1 LFTNNFAHNAYFVG
15 VWFSYIAEVASPC
28 GNLASVSTPL
38 QVYEPF
44 RAGLPK
50 LGKYWKSLWFRRTFI
65 SEYSK
70 SELREQHFDSVF
82 GQLWLVLNPLLLS
95 GVYFILIVII
105 GGTTD
110 STRYVHLTATLFLF
124 YLVANSL
131 TGGVKSI
138 TAGQRLIL
146 NTAFPRIMLPISAV
160 VIAIFKFLPTLI
172 VFLIIKAIVGSSFSL
187 EMLWAIPVLMITV
200 FLALGLAITISC
212 INVYFRDI
220 ASFLP
225 YLTRTLLYLSP
236 ILYESSS
243 LNPRLKALEVIN
255 PLFPI
260 LDSWSR
266 ALVHGEVPQASSML
280 QGLAWATGIFLIGTY
295 FFLSREREFAVRL

>member
-1 LFTNNFAHNAYFVG
+1 
-15 VWFSYIAEVASPC
+15 
-28 GNLASVSTPL
+28 VSTPL

-44 RAGLPK
+44 KAGLPK
-50 LGKYWKSLWFRRTFI
+50 LGRYWKSLWSRRTFI
-65 SEYSK
+65 KEYSK

-95 GVYFILIVII
+95 GVYFILIIII
-105 GGTTD
+105 GGATD
-110 STRYVHLTATLFLF
+110 SARYSHLTASLFLF

-131 TGGVKSI
+131 TGGVKSV

-172 VFLIIKAIVGSSFSL
+172 VFVVIKAIVGSPFTIQ
-187 EMLWAIPVLMITV
+187 MLWAIPVLLITI
-200 FLALGLAITISC
+200 FLSLAVAITISC

-236 ILYESSS
+236 ILYEASALKPS
-243 LNPRLKALEVIN
+243 LRAIEIVN

-266 ALVHGEVPQASSML
+266 AVVQGKAPELSSML
-280 QGLAWATGIFLIGTY
+280 QGLGWATGIFFIGTY

>member
-1 LFTNNFAHNAYFVG
+1 M
-15 VWFSYIAEVASPC
+15 
-28 GNLASVSTPL
+28 STPL

-44 RAGLPK
+44 KAGLPK
-50 LGKYWKSLWFRRTFI
+50 LGRYWKSFWSRRTFI
-65 SEYSK
+65 KEYSK

-82 GQLWLVLNPLLLS
+82 GQLWLVINPLLLS
-95 GVYFILIVII
+95 AVYFILINII
-105 GGTTD
+105 SESAD
-110 STRYVHLTATLFLF
+110 SERYVHLTASLFLF

-131 TGGVKSI
+131 TGGVKSV

-146 NTAFPRIMLPISAV
+146 NTAFPRIMLPISAL
-160 VIAIFKFLPTLI
+160 VIAIFKFLPTLM
-172 VFLIIKAIVGSSFSL
+172 VFMVIKAIVGSAFTI
-187 EMLWAIPVLMITV
+187 EMLWAIPVLLITI

-225 YLTRTLLYLSP
+225 YFTRTLLYLSP
-236 ILYESSS
+236 ILYTAKELKPS
-243 LNPRLKALEVIN
+243 LRFIEIFN

-266 ALVHGEVPQASSML
+266 VMVQGEVPQLSSML
-280 QGLAWATGIFLIGTY
+280 QGLAWATGIFFVGTY

>member
-1 LFTNNFAHNAYFVG
+1 M
-15 VWFSYIAEVASPC
+15 
-28 GNLASVSTPL
+28 STPL

-44 RAGLPK
+44 KAGLPK
-50 LGKYWKSLWFRRTFI
+50 LGRYWKSLWSRRTFI
-65 SEYSK
+65 KEYSK

-82 GQLWLVLNPLLLS
+82 GQLWLVINPLLLS
-95 GVYFILIVII
+95 AVYFILINII
-105 GGTTD
+105 SD
-110 STRYVHLTATLFLF
+110 SADSERYVHLTASLFLF

-131 TGGVKSI
+131 TGGVKSV

-146 NTAFPRIMLPISAV
+146 NTAFPRIMLPISAL

-172 VFLIIKAIVGSSFSL
+172 VFLVIKVIVGSPFTI
-187 EMLWAIPVLMITV
+187 EMLWAIPVLLITI

-236 ILYESSS
+236 ILYAASDLKPS
-243 LNPRLKALEVIN
+243 LRAIEVVN

-260 LDSWSR
+260 LDSWSQ
-266 ALVHGEVPQASSML
+266 AMVQGEAPQLSSML
-280 QGLAWATGIFLIGTY
+280 QGLAWATGIFFIGTY

>member
-1 LFTNNFAHNAYFVG
+1 M
-15 VWFSYIAEVASPC
+15 SI
-28 GNLASVSTPL
+28 PL

-50 LGKYWKSLWFRRTFI
+50 LGRYWKSLWARRTFI
-65 SEYSK
+65 KEYSK
-70 SELREQHFDSVF
+70 SELREQHFNSVF

-105 GGTTD
+105 GGATD
-110 STRYVHLTATLFLF
+110 STRYVHLTASLFLF

-131 TGGVKSI
+131 TGGVKSV

-146 NTAFPRIMLPISAV
+146 NSAFPRIMLPVAAV
-160 VIAIFKFLPTLI
+160 VIALFRFFPTLI
-172 VFLIIKAIVGSSFSL
+172 VFLLIKAVVGSPFTFQ
-187 EMLWAIPVLMITV
+187 MFWAIPILLITI
-200 FLALGLAITISC
+200 FLSLALAITISC

-236 ILYESSS
+236 ILYEAAA
-243 LNPRLKALEVIN
+243 LNPSLRVIEVIN

-266 ALVHGEVPQASSML
+266 ALVHGEAPQVSSML
-280 QGLAWATGIFLIGTY
+280 QGLAWATGIFVAGTY

>member
-1 LFTNNFAHNAYFVG
+1 M
-15 VWFSYIAEVASPC
+15 
-28 GNLASVSTPL
+28 STPL

-44 RAGLPK
+44 KAGLPK
-50 LGKYWKSLWFRRTFI
+50 LGRYWKSLWSRRTFI
-65 SEYSK
+65 KEYSK

-82 GQLWLVLNPLLLS
+82 GQLWLVINPLLLS
-95 GVYFILIVII
+95 AVYFILIIII

-110 STRYVHLTATLFLF
+110 SERYAHLTASLFLF

-131 TGGVKSI
+131 TGGVKSV

-146 NTAFPRIMLPISAV
+146 NTAFPRIMLPISAL

-172 VFLIIKAIVGSSFSL
+172 
-187 EMLWAIPVLMITV
+187 V

-236 ILYESSS
+236 ILYTAADLKPS
-243 LNPRLKALEVIN
+243 LRALEVVN

-266 ALVHGEVPQASSML
+266 AMVQGETPQFSSML
-280 QGLAWATGIFLIGTY
+280 QGLAWATGIFFVGTY

>member
-1 LFTNNFAHNAYFVG
+1 M
-15 VWFSYIAEVASPC
+15 
-28 GNLASVSTPL
+28 STPL

-44 RAGLPK
+44 KAGLPK
-50 LGKYWKSLWFRRTFI
+50 LGRYWKSLWSRCTFI
-65 SEYSK
+65 KEYSK

-95 GVYFILIVII
+95 GVYFILIMII
-105 GGTTD
+105 GGATD
-110 STRYVHLTATLFLF
+110 SARYAHLTASLFLF

-131 TGGVKSI
+131 TGGVKSV

-160 VIAIFKFLPTLI
+160 VIAIFKFLPTLV
-172 VFLIIKAIVGSSFSL
+172 VFVVIKVIVGSPITIQ
-187 EMLWAIPVLMITV
+187 MLWAIPVLLITV
-200 FLALGLAITISC
+200 FLSLAVAITISC

-236 ILYESSS
+236 ILYEASS
-243 LNPRLKALEVIN
+243 LKPSLRAIEILN

-266 ALVHGEVPQASSML
+266 AVVQGKAPELSSML
-280 QGLAWATGIFLIGTY
+280 QGLGWATGIFFIGTY

>member
-1 LFTNNFAHNAYFVG
+1 M
-15 VWFSYIAEVASPC
+15 
-28 GNLASVSTPL
+28 STPL

-50 LGKYWKSLWFRRTFI
+50 LGRYWKSLWSRRTFI
-65 SEYSK
+65 AEYSK

-95 GVYFILIVII
+95 GVYFVLIVII
-105 GGTTD
+105 GG
-110 STRYVHLTATLFLF
+110 SSNSGRYVHLTASLFLF

-146 NTAFPRIMLPISAV
+146 NTAFPRIMLPLSAV
-160 VIAIFKFLPTLI
+160 VIALFKFLPTFL
-172 VFLIIKAIVGSSFSL
+172 VFFVIKLVVGSHFSL
-187 EMLWAIPVLMITV
+187 QMLWAIPVLFITI
-200 FLALGLAITISC
+200 FLSLALAITISC

-236 ILYESSS
+236 ILYEASA
-243 LNPRLKALEVIN
+243 LKPGLRVLEIFN

-260 LDSWSR
+260 LDAWSR
-266 ALVHGEVPQASSML
+266 AMVHGEAPSMSSLL
-280 QGLAWATGIFLIGTY
+280 QSLAWASGIFFVGTY

>member
-1 LFTNNFAHNAYFVG
+1 MSA
-15 VWFSYIAEVASPC
+15 
-28 GNLASVSTPL
+28 PL

-44 RAGLPK
+44 RAGLPP
-50 LGKYWKSLWFRRTFI
+50 LFRYFKSLWSRRTFI
-65 SEYSK
+65 AEYSR
-70 SELREQHFDSVF
+70 SELREQHFDSLF

-95 GVYFILIVII
+95 GVYFLLLIII
-105 GGTTD
+105 QGSSD
-110 STRYVHLTATLFLF
+110 VTRYVHLTATLFLF

-131 TGGVKSI
+131 SGGVKSI

-160 VIAIFKFLPTLI
+160 VIAVAKFIPTLL
-172 VFLIIKAIVGSSFSL
+172 VFLIIRTVLGL
-187 EMLWAIPVLMITV
+187 PYTWEMLWAIPVLLITI

-220 ASFLP
+220 SSFLP
-225 YLTRTLLYLSP
+225 YMTRTLLYLSP
-236 ILYESSS
+236 ILYEASA
-243 LNPRLKALEVIN
+243 LKPKLLAIEAFN
-255 PLFPI
+255 PLFSI

-266 ALVHGEVPQASSML
+266 TLVHGQAPQSSSL
-280 QGLAWATGIFLIGTY
+280 LTGSAWALGVFLIGTY

>member
-1 LFTNNFAHNAYFVG
+1 MSA
-15 VWFSYIAEVASPC
+15 
-28 GNLASVSTPL
+28 PL

-44 RAGLPK
+44 KAGLPP
-50 LGKYWKSLWFRRTFI
+50 LTRYWKSLWSRRTFI
-65 SEYSK
+65 SEYSR

-95 GVYFILIVII
+95 AVYFLLIVII
-105 GGTTD
+105 GGSSD
-110 STRYVHLTATLFLF
+110 SIRYAHLTATLFLF

-160 VIAIFKFLPTLI
+160 VIAIFKFLPTLFIFI
-172 VFLIIKAIVGSSFSL
+172 VIRTLVGLPFSWQ
-187 EMLWAIPVLMITV
+187 MLWAFPVLLIGML
-200 FLALGLAITISC
+200 LALGLAITISC

-220 ASFLP
+220 SSFLP

-236 ILYESSS
+236 ILYEASA
-243 LNPRLKALEVIN
+243 LKPQLLAIEVVN
-255 PLFPI
+255 PLFPL

-266 ALVHGEVPQASSML
+266 AIVHGEAPHTSSML
-280 QGLAWATGIFLIGTY
+280 AALAWAVGILLIGTY

>member
-1 LFTNNFAHNAYFVG
+1 
-15 VWFSYIAEVASPC
+15 
-28 GNLASVSTPL
+28 VSTPL

-44 RAGLPK
+44 KAGLPK
-50 LGKYWKSLWFRRTFI
+50 LGKYWKSLWSRRTFI

-82 GQLWLVLNPLLLS
+82 GQLWLVINPLLLS

-105 GGTTD
+105 RGGSD
-110 STRYVHLTATLFLF
+110 STRYVHLTSTLFLF
-124 YLVANSL
+124 YLISNSL

-160 VIAIFKFLPTLI
+160 VIAIFKFLPTI
-172 VFLIIKAIVGSSFSL
+172 FVFLIIKAVVGSKFAI
-187 EMLWAIPVLMITV
+187 EMLWAIPVLFITMI
-200 FLALGLAITISC
+200 LALGLAITISC

-225 YLTRTLLYLSP
+225 YFTRTLLYLSP
-236 ILYESSS
+236 VLYEASE
-243 LNPRLKALEVIN
+243 LDPKLRVLEIIN

-260 LDSWSR
+260 LDSWSS
-266 ALVHGEVPQASSML
+266 ALVHGQMPEISSML
-280 QGLAWATGIFLIGTY
+280 QGLEWGLGIFFIGTY

>member
-1 LFTNNFAHNAYFVG
+1 M
-15 VWFSYIAEVASPC
+15 
-28 GNLASVSTPL
+28 STPL

-50 LGKYWKSLWFRRTFI
+50 LGRYWKSLWSRRTFI
-65 SEYSK
+65 KEYSK

-110 STRYVHLTATLFLF
+110 SARYVHLTASLFLF

-131 TGGVKSI
+131 TGGVKSV

-160 VIAIFKFLPTLI
+160 VIAIFKFLPTLV
-172 VFLIIKAIVGSSFSL
+172 VFLVIKAVVGSPFTI
-187 EMLWAIPVLMITV
+187 EMLWAVPILLITV
-200 FLALGLAITISC
+200 FLALALAIAISC

-236 ILYESSS
+236 ILYEASA
-243 LNPRLKALEVIN
+243 LNPSLRIIEILN

-266 ALVHGEVPQASSML
+266 ALVQGEVPELSSML
-280 QGLAWATGIFLIGTY
+280 QGLGWATGIFFAGTY